1 MSDLKT
7 VIAGIEAKIV
17 ATNLVT
23 DWGGWCVNKTDK
35 EMPYGI
41 GTNNNVSGKLFGYND
56 NEITTGYLYVRNIE
70 SIGKFNQVEVTVTVN
85 IFTPVK
91 KIGENIQTFQVPL
104 MIFGQL
110 QKNYKNVRFYTP
122 TSEKYSFQEMSSI
135 DIKFTINSP
144 CDISALNDPI
154 C

>member
-7 VIAGIEAKIV
+7 VIAGIEAKII

-56 NEITTGYLYVRNIE
+56 NEITTGYLYVRNVE

-135 DIKFTINSP
+135 DIKFTINAP